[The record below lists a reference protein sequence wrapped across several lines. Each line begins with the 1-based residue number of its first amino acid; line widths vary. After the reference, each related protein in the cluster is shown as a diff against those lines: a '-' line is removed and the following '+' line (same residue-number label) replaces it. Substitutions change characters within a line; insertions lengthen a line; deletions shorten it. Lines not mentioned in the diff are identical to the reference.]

1 MGIEIKGGKVLQCL
15 SWTYKHKQVNIG
27 SVNKVLQTADGQCR
41 IVEGGVCIVGKFTV
55 WFLSKKT
62 QNGIS

>member
-15 SWTYKHKQVNIG
+15 SRTYKHKQVNIG

-41 IVEGGVCIVGKFTV
+41 RMEGGGVA
-55 WFLSKKT
+55 L
-62 QNGIS
+62 